1 MDRST
6 KQALLL
12 WIMFAPFIWCTGS
25 VLFIFWSFFCFYYA
39 GRKQVENGETREQQ
53 FNREPWTKEEDPEIV
68 DINLDINLSDEE
80 KEYLQSHPWMYKVG
94 ENKYEPKWKYI
105 REIVMLM
112 PGYFIDVRLDQA
124 RKKDQR
130 GEINLEEIAKEA
142 YEKEQQEIKD
152 KVIGQKLH
160 EQYKKDGLL
169 PAQQHFYYRERIS
182 TQNLEGDAVVKYY
195 LHNYDKPC
203 LKVDTPEKRKYRHI
217 DKNTFRIVYTSAY
230 TSLTQIKK
238 QFGDDLSLCP
248 DCFPD
253 GVDPRDEGVE

>member
-12 WIMFAPFIWCTGS
+12 WIMFAPFIWCTGP
-25 VLFIFWSFFCFYYA
+25 VLFIFWCFFCYYYA
-39 GRKQVENGETREQQ
+39 GRKQVENGETKEQQ

-68 DINLDINLSDEE
+68 NMNSDVNLSDDER
-80 KEYLQSHPWMYKVG
+80 EYLSSHPWMYKVG
-94 ENKYEPKWKYI
+94 TNKYEPKWKYI
-105 REIVMLM
+105 REIVMMM

-124 RKKDQR
+124 RKKNQR

-142 YEKEQQEIKD
+142 YGKEQQEIKD

-169 PAQQHFYYRERIS
+169 FKQQHWYYLESLIS
-182 TQNLEGDAVVKYY
+182 HTESGEQTFKYY
-195 LHNYDKPC
+195 LHNYDNPC
-203 LKVDTPEKRKYRHI
+203 LKVDSQIKRKRQLI
-217 DKNTFRIVYTSAY
+217 DKYTYQEVESLSP
-230 TSLTQIKK
+230 TSLIQIKK
-238 QFGDDLSLCP
+238 CFGDDLSLCP